1 MSGGGYLIL
10 DDVVELSIAH
20 IHAVSLPLEPYDGTK
35 QTDETQVRLPS
46 SIKPFASMTLE
57 NVCGCSVAEQS

>member
-1 MSGGGYLIL
+1 MSGKGYLIL

-46 SIKPFASMTLE
+46 IKPFASMTLE
-57 NVCGCSVAEQS
+57 NVCGFSVAEQT